1 MKKIPRPVA
10 TVKIFEKAFEVKTT
24 KTGQPAK
31 VFKEVL
37 LNQLLDSITDEQCN
51 ITQQLKGHEI
61 KPAKTS
67 RLNFL
72 SKLFH
77 TPRGISSR
85 KGIARD
91 LQNLVA
97 KKISE
102 LTGLECG
109 KDKDIQGREMG
120 QSGTDVRLSEA
131 ARSLFPF
138 SVEGKSGTIN
148 VKAAVKQAKANM
160 AGYDDWLV
168 VYNDPH
174 PWSERR
180 QEAVVI
186 IRLDLFFDLMKSMKR
201 LENGKI
207 RAIDQINKLGAHQ
220 ILSVDNDVIPESTD
234 GRNWVEVHYLVKV

>member
-138 SVEGKSGTIN
+138 SVECKSGTIN

-160 AGYDDWLV
+160 AGYNINNWLV

-174 PWSERR
+174 LRKESK
-180 QEAVVI
+180 QEAIAMVD
-186 IRLDLFFDLMKSMKR
+186 LDLFFDLMRTWKC
-201 LENGKI
+201 LKI
-207 RAIDQINKLGAHQ
+207 KTKIAL
-220 ILSVDNDVIPESTD
+220 
-234 GRNWVEVHYLVKV
+234 

>member
-51 ITQQLKGHEI
+51 IIQQLKGHEI

-77 TPRGISSR
+77 KTRSISSR

-91 LQNLVA
+91 LQNIVA

-109 KDKDIQGREMG
+109 KNKDIQGREMG
-120 QSGTDVRLSEA
+120 QSGTDVRLSQA
-131 ARSLFPF
+131 SRSLFPF
-138 SVEGKSGTIN
+138 AVECKSGSIN
-148 VKAAVKQAKANM
+148 VKSAVKQAKANM
-160 AGYDDWLV
+160 AGYNINNWLV

-174 PWSERR
+174 LRKESK
-180 QEAVVI
+180 QEAIAMVD
-186 IRLDLFFDLMKSMKR
+186 LDLFFDLMRTWKC
-201 LENGKI
+201 LKI
-207 RAIDQINKLGAHQ
+207 KTKIAL
-220 ILSVDNDVIPESTD
+220 
-234 GRNWVEVHYLVKV
+234 